1 MHPQGSL
8 LDDSDYPKASDTAS
22 KTHTTNNTL
31 KIAAVVVLLLLASGV
46 LAWSLGLFGHAKPA
60 IDMKTQAEYKTKLD
74 AQLKAE
80 EEAQQRSKA
89 PPPIEA
95 GG

>member
-8 LDDSDYPKASDTAS
+8 LDDSDYAESSA
-22 KTHTTNNTL
+22 TTSNRRNANNTL

-60 IDMKTQAEYKTKLD
+60 IDMKKQAEYKTKLD
-74 AQLKAE
+74 EQLKAE
-80 EEAQQRSKA
+80 EEAQKHSKT